1 MAHWQRLVL
10 AGAALQLSACA
21 SLVEVRP
28 MATGRPDVSAYEL
41 RGSDVAVLKREA
53 QKQCPQ
59 GADILRQAGRS
70 DQRPAAADAGRLGRW
85 ANATGNWLSP
95 PRREAQLVVVCKEA
109 AADLRLPA
117 LADEVADA
125 TADTPA
131 AGPLPPI
138 TVEW

>member
-1 MAHWQRLVL
+1 
-10 AGAALQLSACA
+10 
-21 SLVEVRP
+21 

-41 RGSDVAVLKREA
+41 RGSDVALLKREA

-70 DQRPAAADAGRLGRW
+70 DQRPAADAGRLGRW
-85 ANATGNWLSP
+85 ANATGHWLSP
-95 PRREAQLVVVCKEA
+95 PKREAQLVVVCKES